1 MTTTDRTDE
10 RPTPGGGARALTRP
24 VRARRLL
31 ALLAA
36 VLTALAGIAVLGATA
51 VVGGHRYEGGGAM
64 LTFPVS
70 GALTQAEGSVSAVSL
85 LWVGLSEGERAWLVT
100 AHVLDVVWAP
110 GLLLLT
116 SVLLVRHASGRRTAV
131 WVGVVVVGVGQVVAS
146 AVAALLRSDVLPA
159 VGARLLP
166 TEPAEGGTIPY
177 LHLETEQA
185 GAFVAN
191 VGATSVIVGL
201 LVVVAGLVLA
211 LVRTTSPRPA
221 GAAPDA
227 TSE

>member
-1 MTTTDRTDE
+1 MTTTDRTND
-10 RPTPGGGARALTRP
+10 RPTRGGSARTLTRP
-24 VRARRLL
+24 APARRLL

-36 VLTALAGIAVLGATA
+36 VLSALAGIAALGATA
-51 VVGGHRYEGGGAM
+51 VVGGHRYEGGGAT

-85 LWVGLSEGERAWLVT
+85 RWVALSESERAWLIV
-100 AHVLDVVWAP
+100 AHLLDVVWVP

-131 WVGVVVVGVGQVVAS
+131 WVGVVAVGVGQLVAS
-146 AVAALLRSDVLPA
+146 AIAALLRGDVLPA

-185 GAFVAN
+185 GAFAAN

-211 LVRTTSPRPA
+211 LVRATSHGAA
-221 GAAPDA
+221 GTAPDA
-227 TSE
+227 TSA

>member
-10 RPTPGGGARALTRP
+10 HPTPGGGARALTRP
-24 VRARRLL
+24 VPARRLL

-116 SVLLVRHASGRRTAV
+116 SVLLVRHASGRRTTV

-146 AVAALLRSDVLPA
+146 AVAALLRGDVLPA
-159 VGARLLP
+159 IGARLLP

-177 LHLETEQA
+177 LHLETGQV
-185 GAFVAN
+185 GSFVEN
-191 VGATSVIVGL
+191 IGATSVIIGL

-211 LVRTTSPRPA
+211 LVRTTSRGPA
-221 GAAPDA
+221 GSVPDA
-227 TSE
+227 TSV